1 MRIVTAPKKGES
13 RNLTLILAICNR
25 SDYELDGKKATR
37 MKAIAHVTACDGI
50 VSDIQDI
57 VFNSA
62 NDKRIYIP
70 SDKIEVSSLPD
81 LNKGVFTFA
90 SVTEADDKELENGDV
105 IHYDAKRYDYHA
117 VVEKIIY

>member
-1 MRIVTAPKKGES
+1 MRIATAPKKGES
-13 RNLTLILAICNR
+13 RNLTIIMTICNR

-37 MKAIAHVTACDGI
+37 TKAIAHVTACDGI

-57 VFNSA
+57 IFNTA
-62 NDKRIYIP
+62 NGKRIYIP
-70 SDKIEVSSLPD
+70 SDKIEVNSLPD

-90 SVTEADDKELENGDV
+90 SITEAEDKEIEGGTV

-117 VVEKIIY
+117 TVERIIY

>member
-13 RNLTLILAICNR
+13 RNLTIIMAICNR

-37 MKAIAHVTACDGI
+37 TKAIAHVTACDGV

-57 VFNSA
+57 VFNTA
-62 NDKRIYIP
+62 NGKRIYIP
-70 SDKIEVSSLPD
+70 SDKIEVSILPD

-90 SVTEADDKELENGDV
+90 SVTEEDDKETEDGKTV
-105 IHYDAKRYDYHA
+105 HYDAKRYDYHA
-117 VVEKIIY
+117 IVEKIIY